1 MGFDWFDTRYFSG
14 AQGRFN
20 SPDQPFAGQ
29 HPEDPQSW
37 NLYAYALNNPLRFV
51 DPNGRCTELL
61 TRAARR
67 AQAWCTN
74 WVAPAMKLC
83 CTPSRAGSM
92 GATGREDRGIRI
104 DVQQVPKAFKKG
116 CW

>member
-67 AQAWCTN
+67 AQA
-74 WVAPAMKLC
+74 
-83 CTPSRAGSM
+83 
-92 GATGREDRGIRI
+92 
-104 DVQQVPKAFKKG
+104 
-116 CW
+116 

>member
-1 MGFDWFDTRYFSG
+1 MGRRTVKLRRRLADCSFQLCSTATKVVRCSTRRCFAEMGFDWFDTRYFSG

-67 AQAWCTN
+67 AQA
-74 WVAPAMKLC
+74 
-83 CTPSRAGSM
+83 
-92 GATGREDRGIRI
+92 
-104 DVQQVPKAFKKG
+104 
-116 CW
+116 